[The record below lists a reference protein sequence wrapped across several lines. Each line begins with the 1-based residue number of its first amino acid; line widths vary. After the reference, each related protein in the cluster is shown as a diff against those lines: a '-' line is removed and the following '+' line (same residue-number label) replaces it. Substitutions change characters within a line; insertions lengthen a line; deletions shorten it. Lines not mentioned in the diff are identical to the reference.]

1 MGSDPIPIP
10 AAQPLLKPQLR
21 LLACLSLSAS
31 FPGSHTGLLM
41 LPAEGWCETSFIN
54 VHVAP

>member
-41 LPAEGWCETSFIN
+41 LSAEG
-54 VHVAP
+54 